1 VLLGR
6 RSECS
11 AVDRLL
17 DAARMGQSR
26 VLVVR
31 GEAGVGKTAL
41 LLYALETAAGL
52 QICRASGVESEME
65 LPFAGLHQLCAP
77 LLDGLERLP
86 GPQQEALETA
96 FGLSVGTPPDRFFVA
111 LAVLGL
117 LSDRAGDRPLLCVVD
132 DAQWLDRVSAQTLAF
147 VARRLQAES
156 VALLFGIR
164 EAPQTDD
171 LVGLPEL
178 GLRGLPDHH
187 AQRLLTSVVPGR
199 LDERVRDRIV
209 AETRGNPLALLELPL
224 GSKPAELGGGF
235 GTPGAQPLSGRIEES
250 FRKRIERLPVDT
262 RLLLLVGAAE
272 PVGDPALLW
281 RACARLGV
289 GAEAGAPAEAERLLE
304 IDARVRFRHPLVR
317 SAVYRAAS
325 PQDRQRVHRAL
336 AEATDPATDPDR
348 RAWHRAQA
356 AAAPDEEVAA
366 ELERSAGRAQ
376 ARGGLAAAAAFL
388 EQAAELTVDPV
399 QRAER
404 ALAAAQA
411 KYRAGAPEAAL
422 ALLATVEAQPHD
434 ELRRAHADLLRA
446 QIAFAVNRGN
456 DAPPLLLKAAKTFE
470 PLDIRLAR
478 ETYLD
483 ALLAAMFAGRLGAEG
498 GLLHVAAA
506 ARAAPPSP
514 DPAEATDLLLD
525 GLALRITE
533 GYPVAAPV
541 LKQALRAFRNAQVSR
556 EEEIR
561 WHWLACHTA
570 HDLWDD
576 ETWFAVSTR
585 HLQMARDS
593 GELATLPLALTARIY
608 LHLYAGELATAASL
622 IEEVGTVI
630 AATGSNLAPYGAL
643 ELAALQGRETDAA
656 ELIEERISEV
666 VARGEGMGL
675 TLIQNATALLHNG
688 LGRYEEAFGA
698 ALEADEH
705 PEELGVST
713 WALPEL
719 IEAASRSGHSEV
731 AERAVHRLTETT
743 VASGTDWALGIEAR
757 SRALVVDTDAEELY
771 LTAIER
777 LSRTRLRLELA
788 RAYLLYGE
796 WLRRDRRRI
805 EAREQLRAAHDLFVD
820 MGTEGFAS
828 RAAGE
833 LMATGEKA
841 RRRVVETSG
850 QLTPQEAQI
859 ARLARDGLSNPE
871 IGTRLFISPRTVEY
885 HLHKVFTKLGI
896 SSRRQLESA
905 LPGES
910 RAAQP
915 A

>member
-1 VLLGR
+1 V
-6 RSECS
+6 
-11 AVDRLL
+11 
-17 DAARMGQSR
+17 
-26 VLVVR
+26 
-31 GEAGVGKTAL
+31 
-41 LLYALETAAGL
+41 
-52 QICRASGVESEME
+52 
-65 LPFAGLHQLCAP
+65 
-77 LLDGLERLP
+77 
-86 GPQQEALETA
+86 
-96 FGLSVGTPPDRFFVA
+96 
-111 LAVLGL
+111 
-117 LSDRAGDRPLLCVVD
+117 
-132 DAQWLDRVSAQTLAF
+132 
-147 VARRLQAES
+147 
-156 VALLFGIR
+156 
-164 EAPQTDD
+164 
-171 LVGLPEL
+171 
-178 GLRGLPDHH
+178 
-187 AQRLLTSVVPGR
+187 
-199 LDERVRDRIV
+199 
-209 AETRGNPLALLELPL
+209 
-224 GSKPAELGGGF
+224 
-235 GTPGAQPLSGRIEES
+235 
-250 FRKRIERLPVDT
+250 ERLPVDT

-272 PVGDPALLW
+272 PAGDPALLW

-289 GAEAGAPAEAERLLE
+289 GANAGAPAEAEHLLE

-336 AEATDPATDPDR
+336 AESTDPATDPDR

-388 EQAAELTVDPV
+388 EQAAKLTVDPV

-411 KYRAGAPEAAL
+411 KYRAGAPEAAV

-434 ELRRAHADLLRA
+434 ELRRAHANLLRA
-446 QIAFAVNRGN
+446 QIAFAVNRGK
-456 DAPPLLLKAAKTFE
+456 DAPPLLLEAAKTFE
-470 PLDIRLAR
+470 SLDIRLAR

-483 ALLAAMFAGRLGAEG
+483 ALLAAMFAGRLAEG

-541 LKQALRAFRNAQVSR
+541 LKQALRAFRSAQLSR
-556 EEEIR
+556 EEDVR

-585 HLQMARDS
+585 HVQMARDA

-622 IEEVGTVI
+622 IEEVGAVI

-675 TLIQNATALLHNG
+675 TLIQNATALLYNG
-688 LGRYEEAFGA
+688 LGRYEEALSA
-698 ALEADEH
+698 AREADEH

-719 IEAASRSGHSEV
+719 IEAASRSGQTEV
-731 AERAVHRLTETT
+731 AEQALHRLTETT

-757 SRALVVDTDAEELY
+757 SRALVEETDADELY
-771 LTAIER
+771 RTAIER

-796 WLRRDRRRI
+796 WLRRNRRRM
-805 EAREQLRAAHDLFVD
+805 EAREQLRTAHDLFVD
-820 MGTEGFAS
+820 MGTGGFAN
-828 RAAGE
+828 RAARE
-833 LMATGEKA
+833 LLATGEKA
-841 RRRVVETSG
+841 RRRVVETRG

-885 HLHKVFTKLGI
+885 HLHKVFAKLGI
-896 SSRRQLESA
+896 NSRRQLESA